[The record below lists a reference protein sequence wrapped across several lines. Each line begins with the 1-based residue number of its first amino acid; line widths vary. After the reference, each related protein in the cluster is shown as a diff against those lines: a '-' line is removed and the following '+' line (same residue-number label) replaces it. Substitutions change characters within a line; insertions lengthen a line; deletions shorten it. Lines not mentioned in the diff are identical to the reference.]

1 MINSS
6 RGMTLVEL
14 MIVIAIAAILLTVAA
29 PSFKGLIARSN
40 IETLQDQFA
49 LSVITARTEAA
60 SRGVKVRLC
69 PSPMPTTATGK
80 CVKKDWVTDGWVAFY
95 VDSADKVQMIA
106 EFKNKPGYPLGVFE
120 AGTTTKVAEITF
132 NSQGYNAE
140 RKRFT
145 FVVCDKSVDPTY
157 AKGVM
162 VELSG
167 RTVFTQDKSNLHN
180 EKFHTPTA
188 GGTSPSLP
196 LKPRC

>member
-1 MINSS
+1 MVNSS
-6 RGMTLVEL
+6 KGMTLVEL

-29 PSFKGLIARSN
+29 PSFKGLIIRSN

-60 SRGVKVRLC
+60 SRGVDVRLC
-69 PSPMPTTATGK
+69 PSPAPATGECK
-80 CVKKDWVTDGWVAFY
+80 EADWATEGWVAFY
-95 VDSADKVQMIA
+95 VDSKDKVHVIA
-106 EFKNKPGYPLGVFE
+106 EFKNKAGYPLGVFE
-120 AGTTTKVAEITF
+120 AGTTTKVSEITF

-145 FVVCDKSVDPTY
+145 FVVCDKPVDPTY

-167 RTVFTQDKSNLHN
+167 RTVFTQDKSNLHS
-180 EKFHTPTA
+180 EKFHTPSA
-188 GGTSPSLP
+188 GATSPSLA